1 MNRRFK
7 QTAATCLD
15 SYKLGHAD
23 QYAPGTK
30 YVFSNFT
37 PRSDRLFSGKK
48 NSNYDGK
55 IVVAGIRMFITEMHY
70 IFKETF
76 FDVPVE
82 EAISEFEEICSS
94 FGSIDKMKT
103 RLIQLHKL
111 GKLPLIIRGLP
122 EGSAV
127 NPGIPVLFITNT
139 DENFY
144 WLPNFLE
151 TWISSE
157 LWKCMTS
164 ATTARLYRKIL
175 NKFVIET
182 GSSPEFANWQIHDFS
197 LRGQGG
203 IKDGANS
210 GVGHLMFSNGTDSIP
225 AAKMIYDI
233 YGDSVSS
240 FAGSVPASE
249 HSTSSSNILVNAGK
263 GVSLDEAESKFFK
276 RYITEIYPSGIC
288 SYVADTYDYW
298 GLLTEILPKNKEE
311 ILSRDGKVVIRP
323 DSGDPVRIICGYR
336 IINQE
341 NIKSP
346 FQLIADKI
354 EVIKDDENYY
364 LIGGFDQYDNP
375 VKKEIPW
382 YEALGSI
389 RVLAKIFGK
398 TMNEKKY
405 FTVNPKVGLIY
416 GDSITLERCQE
427 ILERLAEM
435 KYAADNI
442 VFGVGSYTYQYVT
455 RDTFGFAIK
464 ATWVQCEDVSYS
476 IYKDPKTDGG
486 TKKSAKG
493 LLRVVKDENGEYKLL
508 QNQEKAGY
516 DETVVYY
523 MEGVMP
529 VIESFSKVKQ
539 RAMESV

>member
-1 MNRRFK
+1 MKGTNVNRQFK
-7 QTAATCLD
+7 QTATTCLD

-37 PRSDRLFSGKK
+37 PRADRLFSGKK

-55 IVVAGIRMFITEMHY
+55 IVVAGIRAFISEMHH

-76 FDVPVE
+76 FCVPIE
-82 EAISEFEEICSS
+82 KAISEFEEICSS

-122 EGSAV
+122 EGSVV

-210 GVGHLMFSNGTDSIP
+210 GLGHLMFSNGTDNIP
-225 AAKMIYDI
+225 AAKMIHDI
-233 YGDSVSS
+233 YGDNVGS

-263 GVSLDEAESKFFK
+263 GISLDEAESEFFK

-298 GLLTEILPKNKEE
+298 KLLTEILPENKEV
-311 ILSRDGKVVIRP
+311 IISRDGKVVIRP

-336 IINQE
+336 ISEKNE
-341 NIKSP
+341 
-346 FQLIADKI
+346 LGT
-354 EVIKDDENYY
+354 EVIHKDGKYY
-364 LIGGFDQYDNP
+364 LIEDQEYKDNLI
-375 VKKEIPW
+375 EIPW

-398 TMNEKKY
+398 SMNEKKY
-405 FTVNPKVGLIY
+405 FTVNQKVGIIY

-493 LLRVVKDENGEYKLL
+493 LLRVVKDENGEYELL

-523 MEGVMP
+523 LEGTMP
-529 VIESFSKVKQ
+529 IIESFSKVKQ

>member
-1 MNRRFK
+1 MKGTNVNRRFK
-7 QTAATCLD
+7 QTATTCLD

-37 PRSDRLFSGKK
+37 PRADRLFSGKK

-55 IVVAGIRMFITEMHY
+55 IVVAGIRAFISEMHY

-76 FDVPVE
+76 FCVPIE
-82 EAISEFEEICSS
+82 KAISEFEEICSS

-103 RLIQLHKL
+103 RLIRLHKL

-122 EGSAV
+122 EGSVV

-210 GVGHLMFSNGTDSIP
+210 GLGHLMFSSGTDNIP
-225 AAKMIYDI
+225 AAKMIHDI
-233 YGDSVSS
+233 YGDNAGS

-263 GVSLDEAESKFFK
+263 GISLDEAESEFFK

-298 GLLTEILPKNKEE
+298 KLLTEILPKNKEA
-311 ILSRDGKVVIRP
+311 IVSRDGKVVIRP

-336 IINQE
+336 ISEKNE
-341 NIKSP
+341 
-346 FQLIADKI
+346 LGT
-354 EVIKDDENYY
+354 EVIHKDGKYY
-364 LIGGFDQYDNP
+364 LIEDQEYKDNLI
-375 VKKEIPW
+375 EIPW

-398 TMNEKKY
+398 SMNEKKY
-405 FTVNPKVGLIY
+405 FTVNQKVGIIY

-464 ATWVQCEDVSYS
+464 ATWVQCEDVSYP

-493 LLRVVKDENGEYKLL
+493 LLRVVKDENGEYELL

-523 MEGVMP
+523 LEGAMP
-529 VIESFSKVKQ
+529 IVESFSKVKQ

>member
-70 IFKETF
+70 LFKETF

-82 EAISEFEEICSS
+82 EAISEFEEICSA
-94 FGSIDKMKT
+94 FGSIGGMKT
-103 RLIQLHKL
+103 RLVQLHKL

-164 ATTARLYRKIL
+164 ATTSRLYRKIL

-210 GVGHLMFSNGTDSIP
+210 GLGHLMFNNGTDNIP
-225 AAKMIYDI
+225 AAKMIRDV
-233 YGDSVSS
+233 YGDDVSS

-249 HSTSSSNILVNAGK
+249 HSTSSSNILVNASK
-263 GVSLDEAESKFFK
+263 GVSLDEAESRFFK

-298 GLLTEILPKNKEE
+298 KLLTEILPRNKEH
-311 ILSRDGKVVIRP
+311 ILNREGKVVIRP

-336 IINQE
+336 ISEKNE
-341 NIKSP
+341 
-346 FQLIADKI
+346 LGT
-354 EVIKDDENYY
+354 EVIHKDGKYY
-364 LIGGFDQYDNP
+364 LIEEQEFKDNLT
-375 VKKEIPW
+375 EIPW
-382 YEALGSI
+382 YEALGSV

-405 FTVNPKVGLIY
+405 FTVNQKVGIIY

-464 ATWVQCEDVSYS
+464 ATWVQCEDGSYS

-493 LLRVVKDENGEYKLL
+493 LLRVVKDENGEYGLL
-508 QNQEKAGY
+508 QDQEKAGY

-523 MEGVMP
+523 LEGAMP
-529 VIESFSKVKQ
+529 VIESFSEVKQ